1 MAKEIKTEKKKQFE
15 LQWSEGEDNKFL
27 NVNITNL
34 DLTSEFD
41 VTHVINTIRQFQ
53 TQVLKKMPKQ
63 IKANNA

>member
-1 MAKEIKTEKKKQFE
+1 MAKESKTEKKKQFE

-27 NVNITNL
+27 NVNIINL

-41 VTHVINTIRQFQ
+41 VAHVINTIRQFQ

-63 IKANNA
+63 IRANNP